1 MMGSFMA
8 MNTHARY
15 YWNGENRM
23 VRMEAKFAPSNG
35 QPAALDFAYD
45 HRGRCVARNGEHFVW
60 DGYNIVAEVADS
72 SNVVYNTWGLDLDGT
87 FQGLGGVGGLL
98 SVDHGGR
105 LSLPTYDANGN
116 VTEYVG
122 LDDGAVLSHSEY
134 SAFGGVLRR
143 NGAAAFSHG
152 FSTKPSDAEGI
163 VRYQFRR
170 YYVGIGRW
178 VSYDNILI
186 HNPYIFLLNSSFMF
200 IEILGMYG
208 NPVIGPGGEVV
219 GPSTPYAPGGPYDP
233 KPSPWY
239 EELPDCPCNIPMNSN
254 GCPDESGVG
263 GDWTSPEKTRHKG
276 GSWEIR
282 SMPSSSGAGQ
292 QCVYDSAGKLINAG
306 SGAGT
311 PDMKS
316 LSGNKIGHIIFDL
329 LPWAINYIQE
339 LIGLENAGYAEKRD
353 HESHPPNQGKG
364 QNGQPCPYNDG
375 SGNPPLKVDCGGCR

>member
-23 VRMEAKFAPSNG
+23 VRMEAKSTITNELPMAITFV
-35 QPAALDFAYD
+35 YD
-45 HRGRCVARNGEHFVW
+45 HMGRCVSRNDEHFVW

-178 VSYDNILI
+178 SSRDQAFEEDSTGIYDFVVNDPIKYTDVLGLTVCYRWMLI
-186 HNPYIFLLNSSFMF
+186 SFYSGQKRKDERNSWNKSDLTEMDAATGLDGW
-200 IEILGMYG
+200 EYKDGKAQKTGSSRGRDGYA
-208 NPVIGPGGEVV
+208 
-219 GPSTPYAPGGPYDP
+219 YAPGTQMTVFRGSSFSYVPVYLQYTFFQ
-233 KPSPWY
+233 KIVILSY
-239 EELPDCPCNIPMNSN
+239 EEF
-254 GCPDESGVG
+254 
-263 GDWTSPEKTRHKG
+263 KKG
-276 GSWEIR
+276 E
-282 SMPSSSGAGQ
+282 
-292 QCVYDSAGKLINAG
+292 
-306 SGAGT
+306 
-311 PDMKS
+311 
-316 LSGNKIGHIIFDL
+316 
-329 LPWAINYIQE
+329 
-339 LIGLENAGYAEKRD
+339 
-353 HESHPPNQGKG
+353 
-364 QNGQPCPYNDG
+364 
-375 SGNPPLKVDCGGCR
+375 